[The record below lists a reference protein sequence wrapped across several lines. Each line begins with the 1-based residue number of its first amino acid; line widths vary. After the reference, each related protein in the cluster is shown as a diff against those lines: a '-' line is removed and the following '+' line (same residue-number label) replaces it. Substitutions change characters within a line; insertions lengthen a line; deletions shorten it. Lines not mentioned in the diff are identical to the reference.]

1 MTPSAPDSPDPTPGP
16 SSPAGPEVHPESA
29 GEDRSART
37 AVTVF
42 PILILAAF
50 LMAMILPGTFTPLSA
65 GTSWALGVIMFGM
78 GLTLTP
84 SDFVLVVRRPLPVL
98 AGVVAQFVIMP
109 LLAWLL
115 ARGFGLDAALA
126 TGVILV
132 GCAPGGTSSNV
143 ISYLARGDVAL
154 SVTMTSISTLL
165 APVMTP
171 LLTGWLAGRYLPV
184 DAASMALSIV
194 EMVLVPVVGG
204 LVVRALLPRAV
215 ERVLPAMPWVS
226 VAGICYVVLAVVSV
240 SADTILSAGPLVLL
254 VVALHNC
261 LGYLLGYLVGRVV
274 GRDERVART
283 ISIEVGMQNSG
294 LAAALAAHHFAA
306 LPGAALPGAV
316 FSTWHNL
323 SGAVLAAVYRRRD
336 GALTPGGATALDV
349 GHPRPVLAGE
359 RGPVRGAGGGL
370 RLVLRFEDPP
380 GALEL
385 PESGEFAGLG
395 RGEAV
400 PQGQV
405 ELLALGHAG
414 AEHPAPQE
422 DPHDDR
428 AGDQ

>member
-1 MTPSAPDSPDPTPGP
+1 MTGVQTCALPIWVFAPLG
-16 SSPAGPEVHPESA
+16 
-29 GEDRSART
+29 
-37 AVTVF
+37 
-42 PILILAAF
+42 
-50 LMAMILPGTFTPLSA
+50 A
-65 GTSWALGVIMFGM
+65 GTSYALGVIMFGM

-84 SDFVLVVRRPLPVL
+84 PDFVLVVRRPLPVL
-98 AGVVAQFVIMP
+98 AGVAAQFVIMP

-115 ARGFGLDAALA
+115 ARGLGLDAALA

-171 LLTGWLAGRYLPV
+171 LLTGWLAGQYLPV

-254 VVALHNC
+254 VVAAHNC

-323 SGAVLAAVYRRRD
+323 SGAVLAVFYRRR
-336 GALTPGGATALDV
+336 GGA
-349 GHPRPVLAGE
+349 R
-359 RGPVRGAGGGL
+359 
-370 RLVLRFEDPP
+370 
-380 GALEL
+380 
-385 PESGEFAGLG
+385 
-395 RGEAV
+395 
-400 PQGQV
+400 
-405 ELLALGHAG
+405 
-414 AEHPAPQE
+414 
-422 DPHDDR
+422 
-428 AGDQ
+428 